1 MFVRQVADPKLA
13 QFAYLIGCPRS
24 GEAIVID
31 PERDVDRYFDL
42 AARHKLRIVAAA
54 DTHIHADYLS
64 GLREM
69 AARGVFVYASKEG
82 GPEWQYEWLI
92 HGDYSHRLLRHGDQF
107 SVGSLEFRAVHT
119 PGHTPE
125 HLSYLV
131 RDAGSGAKDFV
142 ALASG
147 DFVFVGDVGRPDL
160 LERAAGMVGVME
172 PSARAQFASI
182 QREFRGLPEF
192 LQIWP
197 AHGAGS
203 ACGKSLG
210 DVPTSTVGYELRTNR
225 SIQAAVNE
233 QTFVDFILSGQ
244 PEPPLYFAR
253 MKRDNRRGPE
263 LLATLPSPAV
273 LQAPDLASLESRR
286 DVAVLDTRPRDAF
299 FAGHLAGSLLTE
311 LDYQFC
317 SIAGSYVAEGTPIYL
332 VVDDARLDE
341 AVRALIRVGL
351 DRVIGYFTPQTLA
364 DYERQGGRLR
374 RTTTIDMA
382 GLEEQRAG
390 GRAHVLD
397 VRGAAE
403 FEAGHVPDALHV
415 PHTRIGINVDS
426 LPVDK
431 PLLVYCNSGAR
442 AAAAV
447 AMLARLGFDGDRR
460 ERQLRQLSARGT
472 TRRACLRTS

>member
-1 MFVRQVADPKLA
+1 MLVRQVADPKLA

-31 PERDVDRYFDL
+31 PERDVDRYFEL
-42 AARHKLRIVAAA
+42 AARLKLRIVAAA

-69 AARGVFVYASKEG
+69 AARDVFVYASKEG
-82 GPEWQYEWLI
+82 GADWQYEWLLD
-92 HGDYSHRLLRHGDQF
+92 GRYPHRLLGQGDQF
-107 SVGSLEFRAVHT
+107 SVGYIEFRAVHT

-131 RDAGSGAKDFV
+131 RDAGAGAEDFI

-160 LERAAGMVGVME
+160 LERAAGMIGVME

-182 QREFRGLPEF
+182 RREFRGLPEF
-192 LQIWP
+192 LQVWP

-225 SIQAAVNE
+225 SIQAALDE
-233 QTFVDFILSGQ
+233 QTFVAFILAGQ

-263 LLATLPSPAV
+263 LLPALPAPAPLDAAAV
-273 LQAPDLASLESRR
+273 AALENRR
-286 DVAVLDTRPRDAF
+286 DVAVLDTRPRAAF
-299 FAGHLAGSLLTE
+299 LAGHLAGSILAE

-317 SIAGSYVAEGTPIYL
+317 AIAGSYVAEDTPIYL
-332 VVDDARLDE
+332 LVDEGRLEE
-341 AVRALIRVGL
+341 AVRALVRVGL
-351 DRVIGYFTPQTLA
+351 DRIAGYFTPQTLA
-364 DYERQGGRLR
+364 DFARDGGSLR
-374 RTTTIDMA
+374 RTATIDMA
-382 GLEEQRAG
+382 ELETRRAG
-390 GRAHVLD
+390 GRGRLLD
-397 VRGAAE
+397 VRGASE
-403 FEAGHVPDALHV
+403 YDAGHVPDAIHI
-415 PHTRIGINVDS
+415 PHTRLGAQLEK
-426 LPVDK
+426 LPAGT

-447 AMLARLGFDGDRR
+447 SLLERHGFEAIDVDDHFANYRPADRTVGD
-460 ERQLRQLSARGT
+460 LM
-472 TRRACLRTS
+472 RTS

>member
-1 MFVRQVADPKLA
+1 MLVRQVADPKLA
-13 QFAYLIGCPRS
+13 QFAYLVGCPRT
-24 GEAIVID
+24 GEALVID
-31 PERDVDRYFDL
+31 PERDVDRYFEL
-42 AARHKLRIVAAA
+42 AARNGLRIVAAA

-69 AARGVFVYASKEG
+69 AARGVLVYASKEG
-82 GPEWQYEWLI
+82 GPDWQYEWLLQ
-92 HGDYSHRLLRHGDQF
+92 GGYPHRLLGHGDQF
-107 SVGSLEFRAVHT
+107 SVGYIEFRAVHT

-131 RDAGSGAKDFV
+131 RDAGGGAEDFI

-182 QREFRGLPEF
+182 QREFRSLPEF

-225 SIQAAVNE
+225 SIGAATDE
-233 QTFVDFILSGQ
+233 RTFVDFILAGQ

-253 MKRDNRRGPE
+253 MKRDNRRGPA
-263 LLATLPSPAV
+263 LLPALPSPAR
-273 LQAPDLASLESRR
+273 LTAADLAALANRT
-286 DVAVLDTRPRDAF
+286 DVAVLDTRPRAAF
-299 FAGHLAGSLLTE
+299 MEGHLAGSLLVE

-317 SIAGSYVAEGTPIYL
+317 SIAGSYVKEETPIYL
-332 VVDDARLDE
+332 IVDEHRLDE

-351 DRVIGYFTPQTLA
+351 DRIAGYVTPAILA
-364 DYERQGGRLR
+364 GFSETGGSLR
-374 RTTTIDMA
+374 RIATVDFA
-382 GLEEQRAG
+382 ELERRRARG
-390 GRAHVLD
+390 ALVLD
-397 VRGAAE
+397 VRGAVE
-403 FEAGHVPDALHV
+403 FEAGHVPDALHI
-415 PHTRIGINVDS
+415 PHTRVGANAGQ
-426 LPVDK
+426 LRAGKPV
-431 PLLVYCNSGAR
+431 LVYCNSGAR
-442 AAAAV
+442 AAHAA
-447 AMLARLGFDGDRR
+447 AMLARLGFDAIDVNDSFANYRR
-460 ERQLRQLSARGT
+460 EERFAAR
-472 TRRACLRTS
+472 A

>member
-1 MFVRQVADPKLA
+1 MLVRQVHDPKLA
-13 QFAYLIGCPRS
+13 QLAYLIGCPRT

-31 PERDVDRYFDL
+31 PERDVDRYFEL
-42 AARHKLRIVAAA
+42 AARHRLRIVAAA
-54 DTHIHADYLS
+54 DTHIHADYIS

-69 AARGVFVYASKEG
+69 AARGVLVYASKEG
-82 GPEWQYEWLI
+82 GPEWQYEWLLS
-92 HGDYSHRLLRHGDQF
+92 GDYSHRLLGHGDQF
-107 SVGSLEFRAVHT
+107 SVGYIEFRAVHT

-131 RDAGSGAKDFV
+131 RDAGGGAKDFI

-192 LQIWP
+192 LQVWP

-225 SIQAAVNE
+225 SIHAAVDE
-233 QTFVDFILSGQ
+233 QTFVDFILAGQ

-263 LLATLPSPAV
+263 LLPALPAPALLNV
-273 LQAPDLASLESRR
+273 SDLAALENRR
-286 DVAVLDTRPRDAF
+286 DIAVLDTRSRDAF
-299 FAGHLAGSLLTE
+299 FEGHLASSVLTE

-332 VVDDARLDE
+332 VVDDTRLDE

-351 DRVIGYFTPQTLA
+351 DRVAGYFTPETLA
-364 DYERQGGRLR
+364 GYGRQGGSLR
-374 RTTTIDMA
+374 RTATIDMA
-382 GLEEQRAG
+382 GLEEQRVG

-415 PHTRIGINVDS
+415 PHTRIGINVDN

-447 AMLARLGFDGDRR
+447 AMLARLGFNAIDVNDNF
-460 ERQLRQLSARGT
+460 ANY
-472 TRRACLRTS
+472 RRAEQLAART

>member
-1 MFVRQVADPKLA
+1 MIVRQIADSKLA
-13 QFAYLIGCPRS
+13 QFAYLIGCPRT

-54 DTHIHADYLS
+54 DTHIHADYIS

-69 AARGVFVYASKEG
+69 AARGVLVYASREG

-92 HGDYSHRLLRHGDQF
+92 HGEYPHRLLGHRDQF
-107 SVGSLEFRAVHT
+107 SVGNIEFVAVHT

-131 RDAGSGAKDFV
+131 RDAGGAKDFI

-192 LQIWP
+192 IQVWP

-225 SIQAAVNE
+225 SIHAAVDE
-233 QTFVDFILSGQ
+233 QTFVDFILAGQ

-253 MKRDNRRGPE
+253 MKRDNRRGPA
-263 LLATLPSPAV
+263 LLSELPSPPLLHA
-273 LQAPDLASLESRR
+273 ADLAPLENRR
-286 DVAVLDTRPRDAF
+286 DIAVLDTRSRESF
-299 FAGHLAGSLLTE
+299 FNGHLAGSLLTE

-332 VVDDARLDE
+332 VVDETRLAE
-341 AVRALIRVGL
+341 AIRALIRVGL
-351 DRVIGYFTPQTLA
+351 DRVVGYVTPETLA
-364 DYERQGGRLR
+364 DYGRQGGHLR
-374 RTTTIDMA
+374 QTATIDMA
-382 GLEEQRAG
+382 RCEEQRAL

-397 VRGAAE
+397 VRTAAE
-403 FEAGHVPDALHV
+403 FEAGHVPGALHV
-415 PHTRIGINVDS
+415 PHTRIAVNVDT
-426 LPVDK
+426 LPIDK

-442 AAAAV
+442 SAAAV
-447 AMLARLGFDGDRR
+447 SMLQRLGLNAIDVNDNF
-460 ERQLRQLSARGT
+460 ANY
-472 TRRACLRTS
+472 RRADQLAARA

>member
-1 MFVRQVADPKLA
+1 MLVRQIADPKLA
-13 QFAYLIGCPRS
+13 QFAYLVGCPRT

-31 PERDVDRYFDL
+31 PERDVDRYFEA
-42 AARHKLRIVAAA
+42 AARHKLRLVAAA

-69 AARGVFVYASKEG
+69 AARGVLVYASREG
-82 GPEWQYEWLI
+82 GTDWQYEWLL
-92 HGDYSHRLLRHGDQF
+92 HSDYRHRLLAHGDQF
-107 SVGSLEFRAVHT
+107 SVGFIEFQAVHT

-131 RDAGSGAKDFV
+131 RDAGSGATEFI

-160 LERAAGMVGVME
+160 LERAAGMIGVME

-182 QREFRGLPEF
+182 NRMFRPLPEF
-192 LQIWP
+192 LQLWP

-225 SIQAAVNE
+225 SIQAASDE
-233 QTFVDFILSGQ
+233 QTFIEFILAGQ

-263 LLATLPSPAV
+263 LLTALPAPARIG
-273 LQAPDLASLESRR
+273 AAELERLR
-286 DVAVLDTRPRDAF
+286 NRHDVAVLDTRTRGAF
-299 FAGHLAGSLLTE
+299 FAGHLAGSILAE

-317 SIAGSYVAEGTPIYL
+317 SIAGSYVEEGTPVYL
-332 VVDDARLDE
+332 IVEDARLDE
-341 AVRALIRVGL
+341 AVRALVRVGFDRIEGYATPETL
-351 DRVIGYFTPQTLA
+351 DEFGRP
-364 DYERQGGRLR
+364 GGRLR
-374 RTTTIDMA
+374 STEAVNMA
-382 GLEEQRAG
+382 EMEARRVS
-390 GRAHVLD
+390 GRARVID
-397 VRGAAE
+397 VRGASE
-403 FEAGHVPDALHV
+403 FESGHVPDALHI
-415 PHTRIGINVDS
+415 PHTRVGVQLDL
-426 LPVDK
+426 LPVNT

-447 AMLARLGFDGDRR
+447 SML
-460 ERQLRQLSARGT
+460 ERHGYEAIEVDDLFANYRQTDVPVGVT
-472 TRRACLRTS
+472 P

>member
-1 MFVRQVADPKLA
+1 MLVRQIADSKLA
-13 QFAYLIGCPRS
+13 QFAYLIGCPRT

-31 PERDVDRYFDL
+31 PERDVDRYFDV

-69 AARGVFVYASKEG
+69 AARGVLVYASREG
-82 GPEWQYEWLI
+82 GQEWQYEWLL
-92 HGDYSHRLLRHGDQF
+92 HSDYPHRLLGHRDRF
-107 SVGSLEFRAVHT
+107 SVGYIELVAVHT

-131 RDAGSGAKDFV
+131 RDAGGGAQDFI

-192 LQIWP
+192 IQVWP

-225 SIQAAVNE
+225 SIRAAVDE
-233 QTFVDFILSGQ
+233 QTFVEFILAGQ
-244 PEPPLYFAR
+244 PEPPLYFSR

-263 LLATLPSPAV
+263 LLSALPSPALLRV
-273 LQAPDLASLESRR
+273 TDLAALETRR
-286 DVAVLDTRPRDAF
+286 DIAVLDTRAREAF
-299 FAGHLAGSLLTE
+299 FDGHLAGSLLTE

-317 SIAGSYVAEGTPIYL
+317 SIAGSYVAEGTPLYL
-332 VVDDARLDE
+332 VVDEARLE
-341 AVRALIRVGL
+341 QAVRALIRVGL
-351 DRVIGYFTPQTLA
+351 DRVVGYITPETLG
-364 DYERQGGRLR
+364 DYRRQGGSLGHIK
-374 RTTTIDMA
+374 TIDMA
-382 GLEEQRAG
+382 RLEEERIL

-397 VRGAAE
+397 VRSGAE
-403 FEAGHVPDALHV
+403 FEAGHVEGALHV
-415 PHTRIGINVDS
+415 PHTRIAVAVDS
-426 LPVDK
+426 LPTDK

-442 AAAAV
+442 SAAAV
-447 AMLARLGFDGDRR
+447 SMLQRLGFNATDVNDTFANYRR
-460 ERQLRQLSARGT
+460 ADQLAARG
-472 TRRACLRTS
+472 